1 LKSQWRGALRFEQL
15 ASVYKASRINLNSH
29 VRPDGLLYINERF
42 TNVLG
47 CGAFMLVDNVAGL
60 SEMREAGE
68 AFDIYDSLEDPG
80 GEGAVL
86 SAERVGACGGRGTR
100 GSAAVQRR
108 DQRRALYRGA
118 AGDTRTAAQR
128 QRRHFVAVM

>member
-1 LKSQWRGALRFEQL
+1 MKSQWRGALRFEQL

-29 VRPDGLLYINERF
+29 VRPDGLLYMNERF

-60 SEMREAGE
+60 SEMQEAGE

-80 GEGAVL
+80 EKVRFFL
-86 SAERVGACGGRGTR
+86 RNEWERVAV
-100 GSAAVQRR
+100 AARE
-108 DQRRALYRGA
+108 A
-118 AGDTRTAAQR
+118 
-128 QRRHFVAVM
+128 